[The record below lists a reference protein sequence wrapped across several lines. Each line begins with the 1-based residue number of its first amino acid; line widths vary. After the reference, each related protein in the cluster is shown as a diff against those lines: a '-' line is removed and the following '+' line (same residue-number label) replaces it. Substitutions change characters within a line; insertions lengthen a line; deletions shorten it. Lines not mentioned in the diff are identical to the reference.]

1 LQFALRLGLWV
12 VLWLWFREL
21 GIDSRLGLELVFHR
35 VMVIARVWL
44 RVIIRVITKVS
55 AMDKVRVR

>member
-1 LQFALRLGLWV
+1 

>member
-1 LQFALRLGLWV
+1 
-12 VLWLWFREL
+12 
-21 GIDSRLGLELVFHR
+21 
-35 VMVIARVWL
+35 MVIARVWL